1 MKAVLT
7 GGESAA
13 SGTESI
19 RLRGERGDFGFLI
32 SRGFPLQPIQMA
44 KNRSL
49 FHPQTMAHFP
59 KPCHAVVETS

>member
-32 SRGFPLQPIQMA
+32 SRGFPLQP
-44 KNRSL
+44 
-49 FHPQTMAHFP
+49 
-59 KPCHAVVETS
+59 TSAF